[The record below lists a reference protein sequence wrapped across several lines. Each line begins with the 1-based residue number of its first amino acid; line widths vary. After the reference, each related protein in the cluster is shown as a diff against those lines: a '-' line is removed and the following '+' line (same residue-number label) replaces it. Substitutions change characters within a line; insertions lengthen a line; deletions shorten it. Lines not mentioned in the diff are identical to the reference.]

1 MPRGADALAGPRW
14 EACGAGHTRGR
25 AAQCRPMKAGWSG
38 PGRPGPLG
46 SMTWFSKAVK
56 TLGKAPSKEW
66 PSLGLRSG
74 RSPGQLS
81 VIIKLRKGCL
91 SRRQSHPSPASFLL
105 RDPRRDTHPAP
116 HAHRGQTERPR
127 ASSQLAGFLPAGS
140 PCPVSHPH
148 TRDTG
153 GDSCSAPCS
162 GRQGAVP
169 V

>member
-1 MPRGADALAGPRW
+1 MLWLDRG
-14 EACGAGHTRGR
+14 GR
-25 AAQCRPMKAGWSG
+25 R
-38 PGRPGPLG
+38 RPGPLG

-148 TRDTG
+148 TCDTG
-153 GDSCSAPCS
+153 GDSCSHRAADGREPSRFKCAAPTPRPALPPRS
-162 GRQGAVP
+162 SRWFSAIAGV
-169 V
+169 